1 MSVALRPA
9 ADTDDRCIQK
19 PIAPDFSRPAFC
31 LQGLLCDVLTIEEA
45 KEKVIASIKGGRRC
59 NLVTPNTNVLRLVR
73 SDTEVR
79 DAVLASDL
87 AVIDGMPLV
96 WCARALGIPVP
107 HRVCGSDLFDALMG
121 HTAERF
127 GAFFFGATDD
137 VGRRVR
143 KRLDESTSGLRC
155 AGVYSPGFGSIESM
169 TSPGILDAINRA
181 GSDLLIV
188 SIGARKGLLWL
199 MRNEPL
205 ISAPVICNLGATI
218 NFVAGS
224 VKRAPAFLRRHGLE
238 WLWRIKEE
246 PALCMRYA
254 LDLATLIAVLVAQIL
269 PCLLE
274 CAIYRLS
281 ARRLSPPRVQLYHDR
296 AAEILTFS
304 GVWTKD
310 NLAPVRAAL
319 TTATRRTTN
328 LVIDLEDVAFV
339 DAAFLGQILLAY
351 GYQRRTQRGFVL
363 RASRRPIR
371 KLLRL
376 HGCAN
381 LLKSDRTGSGADLA
395 ASGSCTTDSEISAA
409 AGSGP

>member
-1 MSVALRPA
+1 MSVALQTTA
-9 ADTDDRCIQK
+9 ATDDRCIQT
-19 PIAPDFSRPAFC
+19 PVAPDFSRPAVC

-45 KEKVIASIKGGRRC
+45 TEKVIASIKGARRC
-59 NLVTPNTNVLRLVR
+59 NLVTPNANVLRLAR
-73 SDTEVR
+73 SDPEVR

-87 AVIDGMPLV
+87 SVIDGMPLV
-96 WCARALGIPVP
+96 WYARALGIPVP
-107 HRVCGSDLFDALMG
+107 HRVCGSDLFDALMA

-137 VGRRVR
+137 IGRRVR

-155 AGVYSPGFGSIESM
+155 AGVYSPGFGPIESM

-199 MRNEPL
+199 SRNEPL

-224 VKRAPAFLRRHGLE
+224 VKRAPAFLRSHGLE

-246 PALCMRYA
+246 PALCRRYA
-254 LDLATLIAVLVAQIL
+254 LDLATLVSVLVARIL
-269 PCLLE
+269 PCLF
-274 CAIYRLS
+274 AGARHRLS
-281 ARRLSPPRVQLYHDR
+281 AGRLSPTRVQLYHDS

-310 NLAPVRAAL
+310 NLAPARAAL
-319 TTATRRTTN
+319 TTATRRTTD

-351 GYQRRTQRGFVL
+351 GYQRRTHRGFVL
-363 RASRRPIR
+363 RASRKPIR
-371 KLLRL
+371 TLLRL
-376 HGCAN
+376 HGCAG
-381 LLKSDRTGSGADLA
+381 LLIADQIGSEA
-395 ASGSCTTDSEISAA
+395 
-409 AGSGP
+409 